1 MTPFK
6 FDFAKA
12 LAKMKADAPNASA
25 DQVINAVVTEPQAKA
40 AASSLLAKPSQSMT
54 SKLTNLELIESHRL
68 AKAEAIA
75 TAARAEAVTAAE
87 HSEAHTAK
95 PANGNGLA
103 TSSNVAS
110 NPRAANVSSEATT
123 VSQSAKDSASE
134 TTSEPSSASS
144 TNNSQAE
151 SIASFNWDESQ
162 LRAIDNIMAS
172 PYSVLIGAAGSGK
185 TTVVKEIVARLKASG
200 IIQPLEYARANGK
213 VRYCYN
219 VAFCSF
225 TGKAVEQLRKSI
237 PSELQCCCETI
248 HSLLEYA
255 PEIVEKVVTDKHGNS
270 EVKNSKI
277 FLPRRTDL
285 NPLPQSI
292 IIIDESGMVGIE
304 LWNNLFKALDKSN
317 PNLKI
322 ILIGD
327 IHQLPAV
334 IGKSILGYALA
345 SPLWQT
351 NMLTNIHRQA
361 MDNPIIANSHLIKDG
376 REPRAS
382 ESLPLLNGKPQLR
395 KFTTIDLGALTERER
410 ELIRSGNLPRSYYDS
425 KNKPSTA
432 LANFVKLIAKLYR
445 EGYYDPAMDQIIV
458 PQNVGLLGQDMINQK
473 LAPIFNSEARRFA
486 IRASYETKF
495 LAVGDKVMFTKN
507 DYELGILNGMTG
519 YIKSIALN
527 ASYTDYRLL
536 LAEENN
542 RANGTS
548 SATSHLD
555 FQVTDQSA
563 DFAEQAFND
572 IDKLMAEKSDD
583 AEQLTAELEASHVVT
598 VEYQPIGSEGS
609 ETREISL
616 SKVGQIRGLLLAYA
630 ITCHKAQGSEYRRV
644 VVLAHSSNSMMLSR
658 EWLYTAVTRARENLI
673 LVYNNYQSR
682 GLTSGLR
689 RQVVKGNSLEEKA
702 KNFSLAE
709 ATSESSKLNKAFIPL
724 GIFTNEELAELTDKA
739 EGSSNSDSDSQSL
752 EDSAND

>member
-12 LAKMKADAPNASA
+12 LAKMQAEAPNASA

-40 AASSLLAKPSQSMT
+40 AANSLLAKPQQSMT
-54 SKLTNLELIESHRL
+54 SKLTNLELIENHRL
-68 AKAEAIA
+68 
-75 TAARAEAVTAAE
+75 ARAEAVATATSNTNAAE
-87 HSEAHTAK
+87 HSEAHTAIGK
-95 PANGNGLA
+95 AATANSNGNGLA
-103 TSSNVAS
+103 TPASVSSEAG
-110 NPRAANVSSEATT
+110 SEATT
-123 VSQSAKDSASE
+123 VSQSAELKAS
-134 TTSEPSSASS
+134 SESTNSELSSTSSA
-144 TNNSQAE
+144 TNSQAK
-151 SIASFNWDESQ
+151 SVASFNWDESQ
-162 LRAIDNIMAS
+162 LKAIDNIMAS

-185 TTVVKEIVARLKASG
+185 TTVVKEIVARLKATG
-200 IIQPLEYARANGK
+200 IIQPLEYSRANGK

-277 FLPRRTDL
+277 FLPRRNDL

-292 IIIDESGMVGIE
+292 IVIDESGMVGIE

-351 NMLTNIHRQA
+351 NMLTKIHRQA

-445 EGYYDPAMDQIIV
+445 EGYYDPSIDQIIV

-542 RANGTS
+542 RLNSSS

-583 AEQLTAELEASHVVT
+583 ADQLTAELEASHVVT

-644 VVLAHSSNSMMLSR
+644 IVLAHSSNSMMLSR

-724 GIFTNEELAELTDKA
+724 GIFTNEELAELTAKA
-739 EGSSNSDSDSQSL
+739 GG
-752 EDSAND
+752 SAND

>member
-12 LAKMKADAPNASA
+12 LAKMKEQAPNASA

-40 AASSLLAKPSQSMT
+40 AANSLMAKPSQSMT
-54 SKLTNLELIESHRL
+54 SKLTNLELIENHRL
-68 AKAEAIA
+68 AKAEA
-75 TAARAEAVTAAE
+75 VTAAQ
-87 HSEAHTAK
+87 
-95 PANGNGLA
+95 PASATSPIIANSNGNGIA
-103 TSSNVAS
+103 A
-110 NPRAANVSSEATT
+110 NPRAANV
-123 VSQSAKDSASE
+123 VSQTA
-134 TTSEPSSASS
+134 EPVA
-144 TNNSQAE
+144 NSQVE
-151 SIASFNWDESQ
+151 TASAFAWDESQ
-162 LRAIDNIMAS
+162 LRAIDNIMKS

-185 TTVVKEIVARLKASG
+185 TTVVKEIVARLKSTG
-200 IIQPLEYARANGK
+200 VIQPLEYARTNGK

-255 PEIVEKVVTDKHGNS
+255 PEIVEKVVIDKHGNS

-277 FLPRRTDL
+277 FLPRRTEL
-285 NPLPQSI
+285 NPLPQSV

-351 NMLTNIHRQA
+351 NMLTKIHRQA

-382 ESLPLLNGKPQLR
+382 ESLPQIDGRPQLK

-445 EGYYDPAMDQIIV
+445 ENYYNPAIDQIIV
-458 PQNVGLLGQDMINQK
+458 PQNVGLLGQDMVNQK
-473 LAPIFNSEARRFA
+473 LAPIFNSEARRYA
-486 IRASYETKF
+486 IRACYETKF

-519 YIKSIALN
+519 YIKSISLN

-542 RANGTS
+542 RLNGS
-548 SATSHLD
+548 SEPTSHLD

-583 AEQLTAELEASHVVT
+583 ADQLTAELEASHVVT

-609 ETREISL
+609 ETREIAL

-709 ATSESSKLNKAFIPL
+709 ATSESSKLNKAYIPL
-724 GIFTNEELAELTDKA
+724 GIFTNEELAELTAK
-739 EGSSNSDSDSQSL
+739 S